1 MSNTVLIVGEDVNA
15 QIIAETLLRL
25 RGLDVWVTA
34 DIAEAGAIMEKK
46 DIGVVVLDL
55 SAGMHGGFEV
65 LRRLRDRAEALPMV
79 TEPRIVVVT
88 DRQEPEVERFAQRWR
103 ADAFLRKPL
112 EPGRFIATVER
123 LMAEPPQRVLN
134 AAAQYHSAA
143 HAAQRRTVL

>member
-15 QIIAETLLRL
+15 RIIAETLLRL
-25 RGLDVWVTA
+25 RGLDVCVTA
-34 DIAEAGAIMEKK
+34 DTAEAGAIVEKK

-65 LRRLRDRAEALPMV
+65 LRRLRGRAKALPMV

-88 DRQEPEVERFAQRWR
+88 DRQEPEVERCAQRLG

-112 EPGRFIATVER
+112 EPGQFIATVER
-123 LMAEPPQRVLN
+123 LMAEPPQRAIN
-134 AAAQYHSAA
+134 AAVHYQGAPN
-143 HAAQRRTVL
+143 AAQRRPVL